1 MGRKRWGD
9 PDFLHGAQARAT
21 CAAFIKES
29 RMKILEAGKLDRKS
43 GRSPSNAFR

>member
-1 MGRKRWGD
+1 MGD

-29 RMKILEAGKLDRKS
+29 RMKILEEEKTRQEIRGKPVDR
-43 GRSPSNAFR
+43 F